1 MNLQQL
7 FEYRHDKLR
16 DMHKISQIVDD
27 IAINNPRMED
37 AVLQLL
43 GIESLDPDAI
53 EQHLYKQDAETVH
66 KILRKLSQLGK

>member
-1 MNLQQL
+1 MNLRQL

-27 IAINNPRMED
+27 IAINQMDKEG

-43 GIESLDPDAI
+43 GIESLDPDVI
-53 EQHLYKQDAETVH
+53 EQHLYRQDAETVH